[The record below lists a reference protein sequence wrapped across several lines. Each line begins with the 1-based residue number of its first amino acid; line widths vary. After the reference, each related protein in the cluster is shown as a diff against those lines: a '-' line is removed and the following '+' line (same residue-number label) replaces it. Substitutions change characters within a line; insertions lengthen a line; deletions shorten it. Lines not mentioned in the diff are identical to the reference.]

1 MSVDIF
7 NFFCLENQDK
17 QFLSQ
22 FISPSGETSTFKQ
35 IPIQQLDRTKRLLR
49 QLGYRARVV
58 YRGPRINQMDP
69 SFTRKQDAVA
79 FTVYPR

>member
-7 NFFCLENQDK
+7 NFFCLENRDK

-35 IPIQQLDRTKRLLR
+35 IPIQQLDRTKRLLK
-49 QLGYRARVV
+49 QLGYNARVV

-69 SFTRKQDAVA
+69 SFTRKEDAVA

>member
-7 NFFCLENQDK
+7 NFFCLENRDK

-22 FISPSGETSTFKQ
+22 FISPSGEASTFKQ
-35 IPIQQLDRTKRLLR
+35 IPIQQLDRTKRLLK

-58 YRGPRINQMDP
+58 YRGPRISQMDP
-69 SFTRKQDAVA
+69 SFTRKEDAVA

>member
-7 NFFCLENQDK
+7 NFFCLENRDK

-22 FISPSGETSTFKQ
+22 FISPSSETSTFKQ
-35 IPIQQLDRTKRLLR
+35 IPIQQLDRTKRLLK

-69 SFTRKQDAVA
+69 SFTRKEDAVA